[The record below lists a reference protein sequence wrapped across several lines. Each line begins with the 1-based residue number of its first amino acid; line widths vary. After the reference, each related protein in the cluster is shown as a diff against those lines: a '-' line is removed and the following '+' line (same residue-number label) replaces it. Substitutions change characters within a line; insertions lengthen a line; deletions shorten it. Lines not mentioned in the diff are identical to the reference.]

1 MSPTACFVCGDT
13 ILFLSEECAV
23 ASIIFQ
29 MEHGIKVSDM
39 IFKRREIVV
48 PAYTLYELTI
58 KVMVHSDQI
67 TARAELYE
75 LPISI
80 FHSYSFIIIS
90 FAEFKAAT
98 LCNKLY
104 FNCYKM
110 STLIVRFL
118 HSFVK

>member
-1 MSPTACFVCGDT
+1 MPPVTGFACGDT
-13 ILFLSEECAV
+13 KLVFDETCAV

-48 PAYTLYELTI
+48 PAYTLYELAI

-67 TARAELYE
+67 AAAAELYE

-80 FHSYSFIIIS
+80 FHSCTVSLQCIIGDPQYLGDTIREDS
-90 FAEFKAAT
+90 SAVDIFKEA
-98 LCNKLY
+98 
-104 FNCYKM
+104 
-110 STLIVRFL
+110 VG
-118 HSFVK
+118 